1 MLGVRESLYRLY
13 TSDTR
18 RYLRYLMDLGEHRSR
33 LVILGSRCSPCGEV
47 LAMDQRAHHQRV
59 ARGCM
64 VSGRAHVDS
73 TPATPGPVIQ
83 GVRHEK
89 GSWP

>member
-1 MLGVRESLYRLY
+1 MLSVRESLYRLY

-18 RYLRYLMDLGEHRSR
+18 RYLQGLGEPRSR

-59 ARGCM
+59 ARGYT
-64 VSGRAHVDS
+64 VAGRARMGS
-73 TPATPGPVIQ
+73 TPTTPGPVIQ
-83 GVRHEK
+83 GVRHEE
-89 GSWP
+89 GSWA